1 MRRVR
6 THNPPILTQ
15 QVLSLKPAPP
25 LPTGAPAAAPRL
37 CTTGARALT
46 HVGRGETGARY
57 PTSFLHRLPYL
68 HSGREGG
75 QVLGAA
81 GQLLPRVAQASR
93 ATPPLG
99 AGGRGGRMGRV
110 GASAEEARG
119 GQRTRAVRECG
130 PVCLQA
136 WARWRRKAWS
146 AAGRSD
152 LLSELRQ
159 LACWGEGPAG
169 SGSSGWAASAGGHLH
184 RGQHAPMVQSFHRRL
199 HGRGARLSLLLQCK
213 RWRVR

>member
-119 GQRTRAVRECG
+119 GQRGRAVRECG

-136 WARWRRKAWS
+136 WARWRREAWS
-146 AAGRSD
+146 PAGRSD
-152 LLSELRQ
+152 LLPELRSACNLWGKASRLWEQ
-159 LACWGEGPAG
+159 RWGCFSRRAPASRATCTHGAEFSPALAR
-169 SGSSGWAASAGGHLH
+169 H
-184 RGQHAPMVQSFHRRL
+184 
-199 HGRGARLSLLLQCK
+199 GARLSLLLQCK